1 MFLILTYKILTIN
14 LMLGNLG
21 EISSRMFVS

>member
-14 LMLGNLG
+14 LMLDNLG
-21 EISSRMFVS
+21 EISSRMFVP